1 MKNWIYQNTINL
13 SRETKREKFKAK
25 KGFLI
30 IKNRLNSNIQT
41 DIIKALKKCSAFHS
55 ETLIKLLF
63 ELTYSDLSSVK
74 NLINE
79 VPKQEQKTKRKTLY
93 TKSHFFL
100 AS

>member
-41 DIIKALKKCSAFHS
+41 DIIKALNFCSPFAQKI
-55 ETLIKLLF
+55 LIKLL
-63 ELTYSDLSSVK
+63 LS
-74 NLINE
+74 
-79 VPKQEQKTKRKTLY
+79 
-93 TKSHFFL
+93 
-100 AS
+100 